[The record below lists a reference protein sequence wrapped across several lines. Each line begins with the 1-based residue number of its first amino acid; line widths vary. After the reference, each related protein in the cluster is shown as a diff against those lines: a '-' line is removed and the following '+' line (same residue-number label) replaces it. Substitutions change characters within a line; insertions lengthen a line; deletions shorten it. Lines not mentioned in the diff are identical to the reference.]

1 MPGRLQVSRGSF
13 QREGQSYAPL
23 SCCTLARDGAAESHS
38 CLSLRRTDA
47 REGLTQHT
55 GTLHLQRG
63 HKTARGTKGPNPALQ
78 RIQALPRAWC
88 ALKENKGSPGLRVGH
103 AGGGGAQR
111 GPGSR
116 PRGPPATAPH
126 TRSLT
131 DVLHHHRVVHRYV
144 DCQGAPRVE
153 DSKLPDGKG
162 ENTPISLH
170 DQRHLTCAGQVKER
184 ASNALAV
191 SADEKDDDRDGQHR
205 RQEEGRG
212 CGPLVPTWA
221 QRTLHHPQPPPAD
234 TVPAPEPCAASPP
247 DPAARGKGTGAQA
260 PPQAPGVWPTQAGPA
275 PRFSQHLHT

>member
-153 DSKLPDGKG
+153 DSNAGRRKAEAAARLFPPGPSAPSI
-162 ENTPISLH
+162 TRSLH
-170 DQRHLTCAGQVKER
+170 LRTQSPRQSPARHHLLTQLHAER
-184 ASNALAV
+184 ELGR
-191 SADEKDDDRDGQHR
+191 KPRLRHR
-205 RQEEGRG
+205 
-212 CGPLVPTWA
+212 
-221 QRTLHHPQPPPAD
+221 
-234 TVPAPEPCAASPP
+234 
-247 DPAARGKGTGAQA
+247 
-260 PPQAPGVWPTQAGPA
+260 GVWPTQAGPA